1 MIYWKGQGQTFNQIV
16 SSMRLNKRT
25 TTAVHDIFKAL
36 PAKHYR
42 REIASIDTHG
52 GVVSVDEMLRP
63 SGAIKTANTTT
74 GLCTSQNINPP
85 NNSSEYPHSVVCFAN
100 VSGKDDDARRLLRS
114 AGNRRLVGKPV
125 AIASNRQYLVSR
137 RRTFQQSLFNHPT
150 DVQGVFRPNGLCND
164 DCEPEIYHN
173 PSNKKFQV
181 QGGVT
186 SSSRLERLKLDTV
199 TKVAYKSRTSA
210 APTTANTL
218 IQNPQTVKNRMNLV
232 NRECAPSITGC

>member
-1 MIYWKGQGQTFNQIV
+1 MIYWKGQGQTFNQLV
-16 SSMRLNKRT
+16 SSLRLNRRT
-25 TTAVHDIFKAL
+25 ATSTHNIFKAL
-36 PAKHYR
+36 PAKLYR
-42 REIASIDTHG
+42 REIASVAGQG

-63 SGAIKTANTTT
+63 SGAIKTSNTTD

-85 NNSSEYPHSVVCFAN
+85 NNSSEYPHSVVCFPN

-114 AGNRRLVGKPV
+114 AGNRRLVGKPA
-125 AIASNRQYLVSR
+125 AIASNHQYLVSR

-150 DVQGVFRPNGLCND
+150 DVEGVFRPNGLCDN
-164 DCEPEIYHN
+164 DCEPEIYYN

-186 SSSRLERLKLDTV
+186 ASSRLERLKLDTV

-210 APTTANTL
+210 VPTTANTL
-218 IQNPQTVKNRMNLV
+218 IQNPQTVKNRMNLG
-232 NRECAPSITGC
+232 NRECMPGVPGC